1 MPVPIIRHENVVS
14 ESRLVLA
21 IKVSAISR
29 CVRMSAA
36 PLRDTVPVMVIAK

>member
-1 MPVPIIRHENVVS
+1 MPVPIIRHKNVVS

-29 CVRMSAA
+29 YVRMSAA
-36 PLRDTVPVMVIAK
+36 PFRDTFPIMVIAK